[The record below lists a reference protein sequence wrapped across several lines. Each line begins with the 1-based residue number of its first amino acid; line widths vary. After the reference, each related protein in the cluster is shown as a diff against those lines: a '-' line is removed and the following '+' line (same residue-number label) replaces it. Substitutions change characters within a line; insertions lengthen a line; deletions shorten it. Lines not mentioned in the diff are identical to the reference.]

1 MELTANDYDEF
12 DINRETTPVYIEW
25 YCYTMERNQ
34 PVTMGNNGGIQSYFG
49 FVIRPYCA
57 STPAF
62 CETNRAKDN

>member
-1 MELTANDYDEF
+1 
-12 DINRETTPVYIEW
+12 
-25 YCYTMERNQ
+25 MERNQ